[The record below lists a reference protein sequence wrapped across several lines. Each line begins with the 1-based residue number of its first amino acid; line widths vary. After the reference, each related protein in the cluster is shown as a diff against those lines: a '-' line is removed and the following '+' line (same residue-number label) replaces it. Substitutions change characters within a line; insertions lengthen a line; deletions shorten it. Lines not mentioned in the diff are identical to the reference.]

1 MPSRA
6 WKRLASRFR
15 SKVRTSA
22 CCWSPPGL
30 AGAVLAARK
39 NAPRSWRTPR
49 ALARNGHRTLRRLR
63 CAWREAATHDA
74 CLAELREEMKAQE
87 LRAER
92 EHLQRLADLAT
103 AWLEG
108 QEANRNADAWLQACS
123 RDICTEAERRALLVL
138 GSAALQTA
146 P

>member
-1 MPSRA
+1 MPRASGARCGRLPVAGRRLA
-6 WKRLASRFR
+6 WKARCELLEERAQI
-15 SKVRTSA
+15 
-22 CCWSPPGL
+22 L
-30 AGAVLAARK
+30 ENAAR
-39 NAPRSWRTPR
+39 PWRETVIEP
-49 ALARNGHRTLRRLR
+49 LRRLR

>member
-1 MPSRA
+1 
-6 WKRLASRFR
+6 
-15 SKVRTSA
+15 
-22 CCWSPPGL
+22 
-30 AGAVLAARK
+30 
-39 NAPRSWRTPR
+39 
-49 ALARNGHRTLRRLR
+49 
-63 CAWREAATHDA
+63 ATHDA

-108 QEANRNADAWLQACS
+108 QEANRSADAWLQACS